1 MRTVGRQMIVHL
13 VKSLPRET
21 LIPCNG
27 CGSSKRE
34 QPFQDA
40 LQRTLSRAFGL
51 PMLDRDRLDQDR
63 SVSRFG
69 DADNAI
75 ATDLPC
81 AHHEAGARRIRPDV
95 VAKIDG
101 RTIAIELRYFCSEMD
116 CDDISAQVYESMKDC
131 ARLDRLMET
140 GSVDHGF
147 CVVLTDQPVFWD
159 PAARQGRKNWARE
172 FYFRDLAPGD
182 PVPLN
187 RRIRSHDRSTGH
199 RSSGHRRSDIALA
212 SPWAYS
218 WHDYGCYRNRD
229 FRFAVFARETGTDEG
244 TPWPVAGLA
253 ELFARPFMAYRAA

>member
-21 LIPCNG
+21 LIPSFG
-27 CGSSKRE
+27 CSSSRRE

-51 PMLDRDRLDQDR
+51 PVFDPDALGGGRNA
-63 SVSRFG
+63 SWFG
-69 DADNAI
+69 DTDNAV
-75 ATDLPC
+75 ATDLPYG
-81 AHHEAGARRIRPDV
+81 HQDAGSRRIRPDI

-101 RTIAIELRYFCSEMD
+101 KTIAIELKYLCSSVD
-116 CDDISAQVYESMKDC
+116 CDDVSAHVYDAIRDC
-131 ARLDRLMET
+131 ARLDRLIES
-140 GSVDHGF
+140 GCADHGF

-159 PAARQGRKNWARE
+159 PAAKQGRKNWARE

-187 RRIRSHDRSTGH
+187 RRIRSHDRSPA
-199 RSSGHRRSDIALA
+199 HRRSDIALA

-229 FRFAVFARETGTDEG
+229 FRFAVFARETEIDQGN
-244 TPWPVAGLA
+244 PWPAVGLA
-253 ELFARPFMAYRAA
+253 EMFARPLMAYRAA

>member
-1 MRTVGRQMIVHL
+1 MRTVSRQMIVHL

-21 LIPCNG
+21 LIPSI
-27 CGSSKRE
+27 GSGYARRE

-40 LQRTLSRAFGL
+40 VQRTLSRAFGL
-51 PMLDRDRLDQDR
+51 PILDRDGFDRNLDGSRL
-63 SVSRFG
+63 G
-69 DADNAI
+69 DVENAI
-75 ATDLPC
+75 VTDLAY
-81 AHHEAGARRIRPDV
+81 AHQEAGARRIRPDV

-101 RTIAIELRYFCSEMD
+101 KAIAIELKYLCSEID
-116 CDDISAQVYESMKDC
+116 CDDISAQVYDSIRDC
-131 ARLDRLMET
+131 ARLDHLIET

-159 PAARQGRKNWARE
+159 PAAKQGRKNWARE

-187 RRIRSHDRSTGH
+187 RRIRSHGRCPGH
-199 RSSGHRRSDIALA
+199 GRSDIALA

-218 WHDYGCYRNRD
+218 WHDYGWYRNRD

-244 TPWPVAGLA
+244 NSWPVTALA
-253 ELFARPFMAYRAA
+253 EVFARPFLAHRAA